1 MKNKAPNDK
10 ATNNE
15 KLEKGS
21 TLITDSDIVFVN
33 GNKDDFLGRYQMKLN
48 KIKEKFR
55 LLLKER
61 QIR

>member
-15 KLEKGS
+15 KLEKAS
-21 TLITDSDIVFVN
+21 ALITDSDIVFVN
-33 GNKDDFLGRYQMKLN
+33 GGKDDFLGRCQMKLN

-61 QIR
+61 

>member
-15 KLEKGS
+15 KLEKAS
-21 TLITDSDIVFVN
+21 VITDSDIVFVN
-33 GNKDDFLGRYQMKLN
+33 GSKDDFLGRCQMKLN

-61 QIR
+61 

>member
-15 KLEKGS
+15 KLEKS
-21 TLITDSDIVFVN
+21 SALITDSDIVFIN
-33 GNKDDFLGRYQMKLN
+33 GSKDDVLGRLQMKLN

-55 LLLKER
+55 LLFKEDE
-61 QIR
+61 

>member
-15 KLEKGS
+15 KLEKAS
-21 TLITDSDIVFVN
+21 VLISDSDIVFIN
-33 GNKDDFLGRYQMKLN
+33 GSKDDVLGRLHMKLN

-55 LLLKER
+55 LLFKEDE
-61 QIR
+61 

>member
-15 KLEKGS
+15 KLEKAS
-21 TLITDSDIVFVN
+21 ALITDSDIVFVN
-33 GNKDDFLGRYQMKLN
+33 GSKDDFLGRCQMKLN

-61 QIR
+61 

>member
-15 KLEKGS
+15 KLEKAS
-21 TLITDSDIVFVN
+21 ALITDSDIVFVN
-33 GNKDDFLGRYQMKLN
+33 GSKDDFFGRCQMKLN

-61 QIR
+61 

>member
-15 KLEKGS
+15 KLEKAS
-21 TLITDSDIVFVN
+21 VLITDSDIVFIN
-33 GNKDDFLGRYQMKLN
+33 GSKDDVLGRWQMKLN

-55 LLLKER
+55 LLFKEDE
-61 QIR
+61 